1 MSFEGRRQAYLPA
14 FAFVDLRHRLF
25 SVGMVAGIAGSLL
38 VRLHDEAIT
47 RATSIPTAK
56 SKIKYPVL
64 LTYAT
69 AGRGSLLAQ
78 QCMAGRRFCRLTQA
92 EYPTQLERPPLL
104 GDTAQI

>member
-56 SKIKYPVL
+56 YPVL

-92 EYPTQLERPPLL
+92 EYQTQLERAPLL